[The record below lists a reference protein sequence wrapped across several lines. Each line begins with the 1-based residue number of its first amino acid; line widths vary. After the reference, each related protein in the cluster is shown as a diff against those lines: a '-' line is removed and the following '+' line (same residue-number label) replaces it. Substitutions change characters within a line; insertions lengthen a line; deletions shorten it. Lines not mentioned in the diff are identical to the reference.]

1 MTRIIAVAA
10 QKGGVAKTTCTVN
23 LAAGLARAGKRTLLL
38 DMDPQANASYVSV
51 GTPHTDPSL
60 YHVLVEGNLP
70 LSAIITP
77 SNTGGYDLA
86 PANIFLSAADIMLS
100 AKMGRERVLAR
111 KLAEITPKYDYVIID
126 TPPSLGVLTVNAIV
140 AADEVII
147 PVAMATFALI
157 GLSLLE
163 DTIEQAR
170 ANLGAQSRI
179 SGVIGTFY
187 DRTTISR
194 ETLVSLKEHFGDRV
208 FPTLIP
214 RTVKL
219 EEANNRQQTIFD
231 YAPGSNAATAFEN
244 LTKEVI
250 ERA

>member
-1 MTRIIAVAA
+1 MARIIAIAA
-10 QKGGVAKTTCTVN
+10 QKGGVAKTTTSIN
-23 LAAGLARAGKRTLLL
+23 LAAGLQRAGKRTLLL
-38 DMDPQANASYVSV
+38 DMDPQANASYVSI
-51 GTPHTDPSL
+51 GTPHSDPSL
-60 YHVLVEGNLP
+60 YHVLVEGKIP
-70 LSAIITP
+70 LAAILTQAQ
-77 SNTGGYDLA
+77 SGGYDVA
-86 PANIFLSAADIMLS
+86 PANIYLSAADLMLS
-100 AKMGRERVLAR
+100 ATMGRERVLAR
-111 KLAEITPKYDYVIID
+111 KLAEVEGVYDYIVID

-140 AADEVII
+140 AANEIII

-170 ANLGAQSRI
+170 ANLGARSSI
-179 SGVIGTFY
+179 SGVVGTFY

-194 ETLVSLKEHFGDRV
+194 ETLASLKAHFGDRV
-208 FPTLIP
+208 FQSLIP

-219 EEANNRQQTIFD
+219 EEANNRQQNIFE
-231 YAPGSNAATAFEN
+231 YAPGSNAALAFEN